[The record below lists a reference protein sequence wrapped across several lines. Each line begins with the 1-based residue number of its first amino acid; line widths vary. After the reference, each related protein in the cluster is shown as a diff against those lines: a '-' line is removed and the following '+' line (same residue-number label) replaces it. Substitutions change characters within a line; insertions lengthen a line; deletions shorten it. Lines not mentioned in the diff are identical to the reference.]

1 VQAAAW
7 KTFPDVKRTWNS
19 ADWVGGKI
27 VFDIKGNDFRLIAIA
42 SFEDEKLYI
51 RQILTHEDYSKGNW
65 KK

>member
-7 KTFPDVKRTWNS
+7 KTFPDVKFCGL
-19 ADWVGGKI
+19 VGGKI